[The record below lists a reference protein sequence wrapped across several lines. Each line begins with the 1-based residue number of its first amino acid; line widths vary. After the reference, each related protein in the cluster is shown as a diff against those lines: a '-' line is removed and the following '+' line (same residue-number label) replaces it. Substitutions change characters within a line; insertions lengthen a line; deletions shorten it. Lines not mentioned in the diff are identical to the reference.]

1 MHDKMAAVRIAI
13 KYIMQEILQKLLTI
27 YGDNY
32 FRSYC
37 EVYLAIIASR
47 SMSNN
52 DIYFGSETISTM
64 INISVVKPCSSNTM
78 QQGNKHK

>member
-1 MHDKMAAVRIAI
+1 MLNKKWIS
-13 KYIMQEILQKLLTI
+13 ILQLVPGLYRI
-27 YGDNY
+27 P
-32 FRSYC
+32 RSPG
-37 EVYLAIIASR
+37 VLAIIATR

>member
-1 MHDKMAAVRIAI
+1 MLNKKWIS
-13 KYIMQEILQKLLTI
+13 ILQLVPGLYRI
-27 YGDNY
+27 P
-32 FRSYC
+32 RSPG
-37 EVYLAIIASR
+37 VLAIIATR

-52 DIYFGSETISTM
+52 DIYIQYFGSETISTM